1 MKVAKS
7 YLLVY
12 TSSEESGSCMTQFA
26 GFDIG
31 LFLLGALGALLTV
44 YLAKQEVIPEFRPLF
59 DTTEKEKEARRY
71 QDHIEMTEKHIDDIE
86 ARLEKEHLPP
96 DEAARLETVI
106 NTRQSELKDE
116 RTTLQGLEREI
127 KQNQIISRGLG
138 FLFYIVLG
146 GVFGALLTGL
156 VHVEG
161 WTGDLPK
168 FFQSIVIG
176 ATWTSYLSTI
186 GFRSG
191 QKKEDETYQAG
202 LQETAKKIDALKK
215 EVTDMVAKEVAKAET
230 SEKVEQPVY
239 AYAVAAKVGAKLDL
253 AGSDISED
261 WKFTRQI
268 AQKYSKGIL

>member
-1 MKVAKS
+1 MPQ
-7 YLLVY
+7 Y
-12 TSSEESGSCMTQFA
+12 A
-26 GFDIG
+26 GLDIG

-71 QDHIEMTEKHIDDIE
+71 RDHIEMTEKHIDDIE
-86 ARLEKEHLPP
+86 ERLEKESLPR
-96 DEAARLETVI
+96 DEVARLEAVI
-106 NTRQSELKDE
+106 NTRQSEFKAE
-116 RTTLQGLEREI
+116 TTRLEGLEREI
-127 KQNQIISRGLG
+127 KQNQVISRGLG

-191 QKKEDETYQAG
+191 QKKADEVYQAS
-202 LQETAKKIDALKK
+202 LQETAMKIDALKK
-215 EVTDMVAKEVAKAET
+215 DITDMVVKEVAKAET
-230 SEKVEQPVY
+230 SERVEQPVF
-239 AYAVAAKVGAKLDL
+239 AYKVAAMVGEKLDL

-261 WKFTRQI
+261 LNVTRQV
-268 AQKYSKGIL
+268 AQKYAKGIL